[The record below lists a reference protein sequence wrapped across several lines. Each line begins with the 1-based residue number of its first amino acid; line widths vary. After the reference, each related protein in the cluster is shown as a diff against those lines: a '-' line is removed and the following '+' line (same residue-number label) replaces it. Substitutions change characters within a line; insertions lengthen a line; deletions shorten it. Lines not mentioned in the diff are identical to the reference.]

1 MTDTVKRPWYQEPF
15 VWLIL
20 LFPSLAVIG
29 GIITIT
35 LAINS
40 YDGLVV
46 DDYYKQGLQINKKLD
61 RDHAASRHGLK
72 AFVTFHIS
80 DQVIEIKL
88 SKTTDYELPDSLTIT
103 FYHHTRAGFDT
114 TLAYEKMESN
124 IYRGRLP
131 DLVAGEWTVE
141 LSADDWRLMNSVK
154 MPMPM
159 TREFLIEPAYQ

>member
-1 MTDTVKRPWYQEPF
+1 MTDTVKRPWYQEPY
-15 VWLIL
+15 VWLII
-20 LFPSLAVIG
+20 LFPSLAVVG
-29 GIITIT
+29 GMITIT

-46 DDYYKQGLQINKKLD
+46 DDYYKQGLQINQKLD
-61 RDHAASRHGLK
+61 RDHAAARHGLR
-72 AFVTFHIS
+72 AFMTIHVA
-80 DQVIEIKL
+80 DQVIAIELDKNADYKL
-88 SKTTDYELPDSLTIT
+88 PNNVNVT
-103 FYHHTRAGFDT
+103 FYHHTRSGFDT
-114 TLAYEKMESN
+114 TLTFEKMENN

-159 TREFLIEPAYQ
+159 TREFLIEPTYQ

>member
-1 MTDTVKRPWYQEPF
+1 MTDTVKRPWYQEPY

-46 DDYYKQGLQINKKLD
+46 DDYYKQGLQINQKLD
-61 RDHAASRHGLK
+61 RDKAASRHGLR
-72 AFVTFHIS
+72 AFMTFQVS
-80 DQVIEIKL
+80 DQVITIELDKNA
-88 SKTTDYELPDSLTIT
+88 DYTLPSQLNIA
-103 FYHHTRAGFDT
+103 FSHHTRAGFDT
-114 TLAYEKMESN
+114 ELTFEQMEN
-124 IYRGRLP
+124 GVYRGRLP
-131 DLVAGEWTVE
+131 DLVPGEWTVA
-141 LSADDWRLMNSVK
+141 LSADDWRLINSVK

-159 TREFLIEPAYQ
+159 SREFLIEPAYK